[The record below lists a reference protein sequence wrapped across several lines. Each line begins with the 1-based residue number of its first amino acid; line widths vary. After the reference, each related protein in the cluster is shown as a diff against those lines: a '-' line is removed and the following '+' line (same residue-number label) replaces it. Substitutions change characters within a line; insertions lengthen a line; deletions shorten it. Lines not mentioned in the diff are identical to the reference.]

1 MPAWRLIGLRGAAE
15 LVGLVAAA
23 VAFIWAARIA
33 GPSAMG
39 DLAVATA
46 VSQLGFVFISGGTA
60 STAPRLVA
68 SALQPPSD
76 TWWVTVAIRL
86 IPACGLVLLLLA
98 TVALA
103 HASGAVQMYSGA
115 IIAAWLMAPL
125 RSDWLLVAKGDLAG
139 ASVSRAIS
147 MLAMASVVLTLIRD
161 PTDTALLPLFLS
173 VPGIV
178 YPLAATVL
186 CFARGSVQAPPRVTR
201 GVEVARAVLDGAWHY
216 VAADV
221 SAFIYSGFDR
231 LILYAVASPTATGLY
246 DAAYRVIQPI
256 YLVSAVANDAMF
268 RPLALATGEAAKAV
282 MRRYALLML
291 GLTAPVGAFMTIFA
305 AFIVHALYGD
315 AFTDAAPILGILG
328 WVISIGFISGSM
340 ILPMVA
346 WGQSATYARATAF
359 GAITSVA
366 ANVVLIPTM
375 AGVGA
380 AIAATVAKAA
390 SGVVARPTFDSRS
403 PVKIVELARP
413 FAIAVAAAA
422 LSAYLTGMLAPTA
435 IAVLV
440 FALAYGLVLATALN
454 RRTLRVQVATDS

>member
-1 MPAWRLIGLRGAAE
+1 MADA
-15 LVGLVAAA
+15 
-23 VAFIWAARIA
+23 
-33 GPSAMG
+33 
-39 DLAVATA
+39 
-46 VSQLGFVFISGGTA
+46 LGIK
-60 STAPRLVA
+60 
-68 SALQPPSD
+68 PPSLYKHFPSK
-76 TWWVTVAIRL
+76 R
-86 IPACGLVLLLLA
+86 
-98 TVALA
+98 
-103 HASGAVQMYSGA
+103 
-115 IIAAWLMAPL
+115 
-125 RSDWLLVAKGDLAG
+125 
-139 ASVSRAIS
+139 
-147 MLAMASVVLTLIRD
+147 
-161 PTDTALLPLFLS
+161 
-173 VPGIV
+173 
-178 YPLAATVL
+178 
-186 CFARGSVQAPPRVTR
+186 
-201 GVEVARAVLDGAWHY
+201 VLDGAWHY
-216 VAADV
+216 VAADI

-256 YLVSAVANDAMF
+256 YLVSTVANDAMF

-305 AFIVHALYGD
+305 AFIVHVLYGD
-315 AFTDAAPILGILG
+315 AFTDAAPILGILL

-340 ILPMVA
+340 IFPMVA

-390 SGVVARPTFDSRS
+390 SGLAARPTFDSRS

-422 LSAYLTGMLAPTA
+422 LSAYLTGMLVPTA

-440 FALAYGLVLATALN
+440 FALAYGLFSPPTQSPLVKSSGRDRLVDPRDGFGCRECMHASPEAAAGEQRRQIRAEVRFDKHALDSKS
-454 RRTLRVQVATDS
+454 VQVPHGWQRHS